1 MFYFLFLSYIHRMKK
16 TLRLFLLGHM
26 REPLAKIIYE
36 GREREGEGEG
46 GRGGKEGG
54 REREAKGFL
63 LFGTLVMHTE
73 AVGRLN

>member
-1 MFYFLFLSYIHRMKK
+1 MKQ
-16 TLRLFLLGHM
+16 
-26 REPLAKIIYE
+26 EN
-36 GREREGEGEG
+36 EREKEG

-54 REREAKGFL
+54 REKEAKGFL

>member
-1 MFYFLFLSYIHRMKK
+1 MKQENE
-16 TLRLFLLGHM
+16 
-26 REPLAKIIYE
+26 REK
-36 GREREGEGEG
+36 EREGGEG
-46 GRGGKEGG
+46 RREEG

>member
-1 MFYFLFLSYIHRMKK
+1 MKQ
-16 TLRLFLLGHM
+16 
-26 REPLAKIIYE
+26 EN
-36 GREREGEGEG
+36 EREKEG